1 MCFDKRKTPVRCI
14 MCLSICAVIASIV
27 MIIFAALI
35 TNSDILDQIGKED
48 SNIKDAKNRVFIVLL
63 IFALST
69 LLIGGLGFCFK
80 CIKNRCFAFLYGL
93 ILLPTWLAVLII
105 GFVAV
110 AAAAM
115 SETALTDTCNK
126 LANDYTYTYSTSY
139 NGSNQEI
146 TYSFDIYE
154 SIGIN
159 KWMCTNECVCE
170 PNAAVMYSNI
180 DFSLY
185 KSAETRGNVA
195 SIVTAPTGSVATYKD
210 CIANAAEPVSNA
222 SNDDFKTF
230 AKSFRSQTNYEGLVK
245 WMDWFEDTYDCAGI
259 CKVAAFYWTK
269 NPAVA
274 RPSQSCISSLKE
286 DITTPFLGL
295 GIATVICGILLFFI
309 FIMQYCLWRSYD

>member
-48 SNIKDAKNRVFIVLL
+48 ADIKDAKNRVFIVLL

-69 LLIGGLGFCFK
+69 MLIGGLGFCFK

-115 SETALTDTCNK
+115 SKTALTDTCNR
-126 LANDYTYTYSTSY
+126 LANDYQYTYSTSY
-139 NGSNQEI
+139 GGSTQEV

-159 KWMCTNECVCE
+159 KWMCTTECPCE
-170 PNAAVMYSNI
+170 PNASVMYSNI

-185 KSAETRGNVA
+185 KSAENRGNVA
-195 SIVTAPTGSVATYKD
+195 SIITAPTGSVVTYKN
-210 CIANAAEPVSNA
+210 CIANAADPVTSA
-222 SNDDFKTF
+222 DEFKTF
-230 AKSFRSQTNYEGLVK
+230 AKNFRSQTDYDGLVK

-259 CKVAAFYWTK
+259 CNVAAFYWTK
-269 NPAVA
+269 NPAIA
-274 RPSQSCISSLKE
+274 RPNQSCISSLKE